1 MKCPQ
6 CSGDDTKVLES
17 REVSD
22 VSAIRRR
29 RHCNS
34 CSARFTTYERIERPN
49 LAVIKRNGERQLY
62 DRTKLLAG
70 ILRACEKRS
79 VSRLQLEEMINSI
92 ERELHECDESE
103 VTSEYVGELVLD
115 RLARIDPV
123 AYIRFTSVYKDFT
136 NLESFERELQ
146 RLKNK
151 QKKNKII

>member
-17 REVSD
+17 REVAD

-29 RHCNS
+29 RHCNE
-34 CSARFTTYERIERPN
+34 CQARFTTYERIERPN

-70 ILRACEKRS
+70 VLRACEKRS

-92 ERELHECDESE
+92 ERELHECDEAE
-103 VTSEYVGELVLD
+103 VTSEYIGDLVLD

-123 AYIRFTSVYKDFT
+123 AYIRFTSVYKDFSS
-136 NLESFERELQ
+136 LESFEEELQ

-151 QKKNKII
+151 QNK